1 VVDFTIGFKSVTQ
14 VNYTAPTCAVNVAF
28 NIGGPHEDID
38 SVQVYAIP
46 AGPAYPSPG
55 LGNVVDDVDLYM
67 NQFEYATTVQ
77 LPAGTSMTIGLCPRS
92 ETEGVLDDQ
101 IDGQYWETF
110 CIFRQLTTTLNAGP
124 GNPQVTVTSIQPF
137 TLNNPNQITIAWSGS
152 DYTNGNIY
160 WGPLN
165 NQLENEW
172 SWTVT
177 DQGNEPQYS
186 GSNLFP
192 IPSSLQGKILAFKV
206 ELVNNYQ
213 NTSSQ
218 TIIGVQSARN
228 YHSVR
233 DFLQA
238 SNVQFP
244 TGVNHPPSMR
254 AMMQI

>member
-1 VVDFTIGFKSVTQ
+1 MVDFTISFKSVTQ
-14 VNYTAPTCAVNVAF
+14 VNYTVPTCAVNVAF

-38 SVQVYAIP
+38 SVQIYAIP
-46 AGPAYPSPG
+46 AGEGSPSPG
-55 LGNVVDDVDLYM
+55 LGNVVDSVDLTM
-67 NQFEYATTVQ
+67 TEFEYATSVQ
-77 LPAGTSMTIGLCPRS
+77 LPAGTAFTIGLCPRS
-92 ETEGVLDDQ
+92 ETGGVLDDQ
-101 IDGQYWETF
+101 IDDQYWETF
-110 CIFRQLTTTLNAGP
+110 CIFRQFTTMLNAGP
-124 GNPQVTVTSIQPF
+124 GNPQVTVNSIQPF
-137 TLNNPNQITIAWSGS
+137 TLNNTNQITIAWSGF
-152 DYTNGNIY
+152 DYTNGNVY

-172 SWTVT
+172 SWTVV

-186 GSNLFP
+186 GSQSFT

-206 ELVNNYQ
+206 EFVNNYL
-213 NTSSQ
+213 NTTSQ

-238 SNVQFP
+238 SNVKFP
-244 TGVNHPPSMR
+244 SGVNHPPSMR